1 MTAILH
7 RLSPQQVR
15 AKLDNGQA
23 VLVDIREPD
32 EFARSHIKGAYSQPL
47 STWEKAQLSVDPD
60 ADVIFTCRSGMRT
73 AGACDRL
80 AARVS
85 GDAFVLDGGLDAW
98 AKAGLPVATNA
109 DVPMEI
115 MRQVQI
121 AAGSLVLIGVLLGF
135 LVAPAWF
142 GLAAF
147 VGAGLTFAGVSGFCG
162 MARLLML
169 APWNR
174 VKAA

>member
-7 RLSPQQVR
+7 KLSPQDVQAR
-15 AKLDNGQA
+15 LAAGKA

-32 EFARSHIKGAYSQPL
+32 EFARSHVPGAVSRPL
-47 STWEKAQLSVDPD
+47 SAFEQAHLAVDPD
-60 ADVIFTCRSGMRT
+60 ADVIFTCRTGMRT

-98 AKAGLPVATNA
+98 SRAGLPVTQDRKA
-109 DVPMEI
+109 PLEI
-115 MRQVQI
+115 NRQVQI
-121 AAGSLVLIGVLLGF
+121 TAGLLILGAVIAGF
-135 LVAPAWF
+135 LVSPGWF
-142 GLAAF
+142 ALAGF
-147 VGAGLTFAGVSGFCG
+147 VGAGLTFAGLSGTCG

-174 VKAA
+174 RA